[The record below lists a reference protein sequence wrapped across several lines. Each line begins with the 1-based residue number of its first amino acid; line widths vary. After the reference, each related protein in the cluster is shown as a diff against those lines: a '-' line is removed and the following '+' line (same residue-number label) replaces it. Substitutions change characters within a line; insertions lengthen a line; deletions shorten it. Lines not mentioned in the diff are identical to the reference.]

1 MPKILASG
9 PAHGTKVSILFLV
22 LTLLILFQMMGGQM
36 PQMPRAVTKGSKV
49 FKKVKELSQ
58 IGDA

>member
-1 MPKILASG
+1 
-9 PAHGTKVSILFLV
+9 
-22 LTLLILFQMMGGQM
+22 MMGGQM

-58 IGDA
+58 IGDAQILQMHMAIRIKDMEIAS